1 MVARQLQ
8 EFKKAQ
14 ARRGESA
21 TAKPVPADEH

>member
-14 ARRGESA
+14 HQRKQDALA
-21 TAKPVPADEH
+21 TADGDGQQ